1 MVERKSPN
9 PRRFED
15 RRKQHHH
22 IVLTQGKRRD
32 RIKAILGD
40 NFVGLRQRGG
50 EIEILTRDEIPPG
63 VRERIEKV
71 WRRDE

>member
-1 MVERKSPN
+1 MVEH
-9 PRRFED
+9 PRGFE
-15 RRKQHHH
+15 KLKKKHHH

-40 NFVGLRQRGG
+40 NLVGVRQCGG
-50 EIEILTRDEIPPG
+50 KIEILTKDEIPHG
-63 VRERIEKV
+63 VKERIEKI

>member
-1 MVERKSPN
+1 MVEH
-9 PRRFED
+9 PRGFENLK
-15 RRKQHHH
+15 KQHHS

-40 NFVGLRQRGG
+40 SFVGLRQRGG
-50 EIEILTRDEIPPG
+50 EIEILTKAEIPPG

-71 WRRDE
+71 WRREE

>member
-1 MVERKSPN
+1 MVEHIRG
-9 PRRFED
+9 FE
-15 RRKQHHH
+15 KLKEKHHH

-40 NFVGLRQRGG
+40 NLVGIRQCGG
-50 EIEILTRDEIPPG
+50 KLDVLTKGEIPPG
-63 VRERIEKV
+63 LRDKIEKI